1 MSKSPR
7 FEIDYET
14 SDRITLLNLKDT
26 MNYLMKENKQLE
38 AKEAKAE
45 MKSHEKEDYA
55 YNIVMIA
62 ALKTVIKHYEGV

>member
-38 AKEAKAE
+38 AKTE